1 MICDECQAMYEEV
14 GDRVRKA
21 DVFKKV
27 RRTDDG
33 LKCYAMHVEA
43 EAMYKVEVN
52 QPEHD
57 VIYIGLYTPDRWL
70 SESIEADALHQ
81 GEKFEELIEEE
92 LTDLGGAEPSL
103 KVEHYRDDD
112 KVFVFRTALPVTSQ
126 DVIDQEETFD
136 RVTKL
141 LLAYQAAFVE
151 LGDMGPED
159 ELL

>member
-14 GDRVRKA
+14 GDRVRA
-21 DVFKKV
+21 AGVFKKV

-33 LKCYAMHVEA
+33 LVCWAKHVDA
-43 EAMYKVEVN
+43 EAMYKVHVN

-57 VIYIGLYTPDRWL
+57 VIYVGLYTPDRWL

-92 LTDLGGAEPSL
+92 LADLGGEETGL
-103 KVEHYRDDD
+103 KVEHFRDDE
-112 KVFVFRTALPVTSQ
+112 KVFVFRTALPVASQ
-126 DVIDQEETFD
+126 KVIDKELTFD
-136 RVTKL
+136 RVTKM

-151 LGDMGPED
+151 LGDMAPED
-159 ELL
+159 ELI